1 MPYSIK
7 EGPCQT
13 AEGIGG
19 QYAVIKDDD
28 GMQMGCHQTR
38 EAAVDQIAALEASE
52 ELKVLPESYRPSMDD
67 AVNCGTCKHY
77 AHSYCHLWQDNVMN
91 DYVCDAYAAGEDH
104 DHEDESG
111 ITIEIE
117 VKQKEVAPQDVRA
130 AYRRGLEL
138 YEEGFGG
145 EGLEPS
151 TIRVARA
158 ISRGEAIGE
167 EQIRKGYRFWAR
179 NERFLDFDAE
189 SPAGVAALLWGGRPG
204 MQWFRRLYAELE
216 DQESKQ
222 LTEAVRQG
230 LQNKVDEHNEE
241 HPDNRVTLAMLT
253 EVFDRGVGAYNT
265 NPSSVRPNVSSPEQ
279 WAYAR
284 VNSFLFAMINR
295 RFRSGAH
302 DTDLFPEDHPLSTKK
317 SMNIEDLLVTFGDDL
332 EIKRLE
338 DGGLE
343 VKGWAVRFT
352 GPDDTDLEGDYFT
365 SDTDFGPSKEVGL
378 YYQHGMDKELG
389 RKRIGTAEL
398 EKKDAGLWMQAQMKL
413 REDYEK
419 AIEEM
424 VRRKKMGISSGAA
437 GHLVERVKTDG
448 GNFIA
453 QWPIGEVSLTPT
465 PAEPRNVV
473 SLKSLLNGAT
483 GDDPQAVE
491 QTADIGEPEEVSTPQ
506 PTEPQDTEVKME
518 NTEQKAEIVAPTLDQ
533 IASLMDDKFKA
544 FQTSTTAGK
553 TTNVEFATSVNSKT
567 KRGDDEMKALAYFI
581 RTGDAGAMKA
591 SNDTDMNVGTA
602 GDGGNAVPT
611 GHFQNIIARRDES
624 MLARQL
630 GVTLIPGKG
639 TTVNV
644 PLDGE
649 DDGEFVVKGEG
660 TAFDRDAPNIGQAA
674 MTLAKYTKKIELSV
688 ELLEDEDSR
697 LLDFLA
703 NFVGRGMAKTHNDLL
718 ITEALANGTKTDD
731 FAQTAIAAGDLEQM
745 VFDDDLS
752 AYLDDS
758 GSVGWIMK
766 PSTYASVISIAS
778 SNTRFYHANVT
789 DTASPRPTLLGY
801 PVFFSNK
808 ISAIGSG
815 NKSVIFGNMSQMGY
829 REAPG
834 LTFLRDPYSKAGNGQ
849 VVLHYYFR
857 TVYKV
862 LQAEAVG
869 YGQHATA

>member
-13 AEGIGG
+13 ADGIGG

-67 AVNCGTCKHY
+67 AVNCGSCKHY

-91 DYVCDAYAAGEDH
+91 DYVCDAYAAGEDN
-104 DHEDESG
+104 DDEDESG

-216 DQESKQ
+216 D
-222 LTEAVRQG
+222 
-230 LQNKVDEHNEE
+230 
-241 HPDNRVTLAMLT
+241 
-253 EVFDRGVGAYNT
+253 
-265 NPSSVRPNVSSPEQ
+265 
-279 WAYAR
+279 
-284 VNSFLFAMINR
+284 
-295 RFRSGAH
+295 
-302 DTDLFPEDHPLSTKK
+302 DTKT
-317 SMNIEDLLVTFGDDL
+317 MNIDDLLVTFGDDL

-352 GPDDTDLEGDYFT
+352 GPDETDLEGDYFT
-365 SDTDFGPSKEVGL
+365 GDTDFGAIKEVGL
-378 YYQHGMDKELG
+378 YYHHGMDKELG

-419 AIEEM
+419 AIEDM
-424 VRRKKMGISSGAA
+424 IRRKKMGISSGAA

-448 GNFIA
+448 GNLIKQWVIA
-453 QWPIGEVSLTPT
+453 EVSLTPT

-506 PTEPQDTEVKME
+506 TTEPQDTEVKME

-567 KRGDDEMKALAYFI
+567 KRGDDEVKALAYFI

-644 PLDGE
+644 PVDGE

-731 FAQTAIAAGDLEQM
+731 FSQTAIAAGDLEQM

-778 SNTRFYHANVT
+778 SNTRFYHANVG
-789 DTASPRPTLLGY
+789 DTASPRPTVLGY

-815 NKSVIFGNMSQMGY
+815 NKSVIFGNMSQIGY

>member
-1 MPYSIK
+1 V
-7 EGPCQT
+7 
-13 AEGIGG
+13 GG
-19 QYAVIKDDD
+19 QFAVIKDDD
-28 GMQMGCHQTR
+28 GQQMGCHQTR
-38 EAAVDQIAALEASE
+38 EAALDQIAALEASE
-52 ELKVLPESYRPSMDD
+52 DLKVLPDNYRE
-67 AVNCGTCKHY
+67 AEEEGINCGTCAHY
-77 AHSYCHLWQDNVMN
+77 AHGYCHLWQDQVMESF
-91 DYVCDAYAAGEDH
+91 VCNAYKAHEGDQEEE
-104 DHEDESG
+104 EDESEV
-111 ITIEIE
+111 TIEIE
-117 VKQKEVAPQDVRA
+117 FKQKEVAPQDVRA

-158 ISRGEAIGE
+158 IARGEAIGE

-179 NERFLDFDAE
+179 NERFLEFDDE

-204 MQWFRRLYAELE
+204 MEWFRRLYSEIE
-216 DQESKQ
+216 
-222 LTEAVRQG
+222 
-230 LQNKVDEHNEE
+230 NEE
-241 HPDNRVTLAMLT
+241 KA
-253 EVFDRGVGAYNT
+253 
-265 NPSSVRPNVSSPEQ
+265 
-279 WAYAR
+279 
-284 VNSFLFAMINR
+284 INM
-295 RFRSGAH
+295 
-302 DTDLFPEDHPLSTKK
+302 D
-317 SMNIEDLLVTFGDDL
+317 DLLITFGDELEVKRLDGGGL
-332 EIKRLE
+332 EIK
-338 DGGLE
+338 GY
-343 VKGWAVRFT
+343 AVRFT
-352 GPDDTDLEGDYFT
+352 GPGDTDLEGDYFT
-365 SDTDFGPSKEVGL
+365 GETDFGSVKEVGL
-378 YYQHGMDKELG
+378 YYQHGLDKELG
-389 RKRIGTAEL
+389 RKRIGSAKL
-398 EKKDAGLWMQAQMKL
+398 DRKDAGLWMEAQMKL

-437 GHLVERVKTDG
+437 GHLVERVKTEG
-448 GNFIA
+448 GNFIS

-473 SLKSLLNGAT
+473 SLKSLLIGAT
-483 GDDPQAVE
+483 SDIPETTQAVVE
-491 QTADIGEPEEVSTPQ
+491 VEEPLEVKSQ

-518 NTEQKAEIVAPTLDQ
+518 NENKAEIVAPTLDQ
-533 IASLMDDKFKA
+533 IATLMDDKLKA
-544 FQTSTTAGK
+544 FTSTNTAGK
-553 TTNVEFATSVNSKT
+553 TTNVEFATSINNKT
-567 KRGDDEMKALAYFI
+567 KRGDDEVKALAYFI
-581 RTGDAGAMKA
+581 RTGDAGAIKA
-591 SNDTDMNVGTA
+591 SNDSDMNVGTP

-649 DDGEFVVKGEG
+649 ADGEFVSTGEG

-674 MTLAKYTKKIELSV
+674 MTLEKYSKKIELSV

-697 LLDFLA
+697 LLDFLS

-731 FAQTAIAAGDLEQM
+731 FSQTAIAAGDLEQM
-745 VFDDDLS
+745 TFDDDLA
-752 AYLDDS
+752 AYLDDA
-758 GSVGWIMK
+758 GSVGWVMK

-801 PVFFSNK
+801 PVYFSNK

-815 NKSVIFGNMSQMGY
+815 NKSVIFGNYSQMGY

-862 LQAEAVG
+862 LQAEAIG

>member
-13 AEGIGG
+13 ADGIGG

-28 GMQMGCHQTR
+28 GAQMGCHQTR

-91 DYVCDAYAAGEDH
+91 DYVCDAYAAGEAD
-104 DHEDESG
+104 DDEEESG

-216 DQESKQ
+216 D
-222 LTEAVRQG
+222 
-230 LQNKVDEHNEE
+230 
-241 HPDNRVTLAMLT
+241 
-253 EVFDRGVGAYNT
+253 
-265 NPSSVRPNVSSPEQ
+265 
-279 WAYAR
+279 
-284 VNSFLFAMINR
+284 
-295 RFRSGAH
+295 
-302 DTDLFPEDHPLSTKK
+302 DTKT
-317 SMNIEDLLVTFGDDL
+317 MNIDDLLVTFGDDL

-352 GPDDTDLEGDYFT
+352 GPNDTDLEGDYFT
-365 SDTDFGPSKEVGL
+365 GDTDFGAVKEVGL

-437 GHLVERVKTDG
+437 GHLVERVKTNG

-567 KRGDDEMKALAYFI
+567 KRGDDEIKALAYFI
-581 RTGDAGAMKA
+581 RTGDKGAMKA
-591 SNDTDMNVGTA
+591 SNDTDMNVGDA
-602 GDGGNAVPT
+602 ADGGNSVPT

-649 DDGEFVVKGEG
+649 ADGEFVVKGEG

-674 MTLAKYTKKIELSV
+674 MTLGKYTKKIELSV

-731 FAQTAIAAGDLEQM
+731 FSQTAIAAGDLEQM

-778 SNTRFYHANVT
+778 SNTRFYHANVG
-789 DTASPRPTLLGY
+789 DTASPRPTVLGY

-815 NKSVIFGNMSQMGY
+815 NKSVIFGNMSQIGY

-869 YGQHATA
+869 YGQHATS

>member
-1 MPYSIK
+1 V
-7 EGPCQT
+7 
-13 AEGIGG
+13 GG
-19 QYAVIKDDD
+19 QFAVIKDDD
-28 GMQMGCHQTR
+28 GQQMGCHQTR
-38 EAAVDQIAALEASE
+38 EAALDQIAALEASE
-52 ELKVLPESYRPSMDD
+52 DLKVLPDNYREADEEGI
-67 AVNCGTCKHY
+67 NCGTCAHY
-77 AHSYCHLWQDNVMN
+77 AHGYCHLWQDQVMESF
-91 DYVCDAYAAGEDH
+91 VCNAYKAHEGDQEEE
-104 DHEDESG
+104 EDESEV
-111 ITIEIE
+111 TIEIE
-117 VKQKEVAPQDVRA
+117 FKQKEVAPQDVRA

-158 ISRGEAIGE
+158 IARGEAIGE

-179 NERFLDFDAE
+179 NERFLEFDDE

-204 MQWFRRLYAELE
+204 MEWFRRLYSEIE
-216 DQESKQ
+216 
-222 LTEAVRQG
+222 
-230 LQNKVDEHNEE
+230 NEE
-241 HPDNRVTLAMLT
+241 KA
-253 EVFDRGVGAYNT
+253 
-265 NPSSVRPNVSSPEQ
+265 
-279 WAYAR
+279 
-284 VNSFLFAMINR
+284 INM
-295 RFRSGAH
+295 
-302 DTDLFPEDHPLSTKK
+302 D
-317 SMNIEDLLVTFGDDL
+317 DLLITFGDELEVKRLDGGGL
-332 EIKRLE
+332 EIK
-338 DGGLE
+338 GY
-343 VKGWAVRFT
+343 AVRFT
-352 GPDDTDLEGDYFT
+352 GPGDTDLEGDYFT
-365 SDTDFGPSKEVGL
+365 GETDFGSVKEVGL
-378 YYQHGMDKELG
+378 YYQHGLDKELG
-389 RKRIGTAEL
+389 RKRIGSAKL
-398 EKKDAGLWMQAQMKL
+398 DRKDAGLWMEAQMKL

-437 GHLVERVKTDG
+437 GHLVERVKTEG
-448 GNFIA
+448 GNFIS

-473 SLKSLLNGAT
+473 SLKSLLIGAT
-483 GDDPQAVE
+483 SDIPETTQAVVE
-491 QTADIGEPEEVSTPQ
+491 VEEPLEVKSQ

-518 NTEQKAEIVAPTLDQ
+518 NENKAEIVAPTLDQ
-533 IASLMDDKFKA
+533 IATLMDDKLKA
-544 FQTSTTAGK
+544 FTSTNTAGK
-553 TTNVEFATSVNSKT
+553 TTNVEFATSINNKT
-567 KRGDDEMKALAYFI
+567 KRGDDEVKALAYFI
-581 RTGDAGAMKA
+581 RTGDAGAIKA
-591 SNDTDMNVGTA
+591 SNDSDMNVGTP

-649 DDGEFVVKGEG
+649 ADGEFVSTGEG

-674 MTLAKYTKKIELSV
+674 MTLEKYSKKIELSV

-697 LLDFLA
+697 LLDFLS

-731 FAQTAIAAGDLEQM
+731 FSQTAIAAGDLEQM
-745 VFDDDLS
+745 TFDDDLA
-752 AYLDDS
+752 AYLDDA
-758 GSVGWIMK
+758 GSVGWVMK

-801 PVFFSNK
+801 PVYFSNK

-815 NKSVIFGNMSQMGY
+815 NKSVIFGNYSQMGY

-862 LQAEAVG
+862 LQAEAIG

>member
-1 MPYSIK
+1 V
-7 EGPCQT
+7 
-13 AEGIGG
+13 GG
-19 QYAVIKDDD
+19 QFAVIKDDD
-28 GMQMGCHQTR
+28 GQQMGCHQTR
-38 EAAVDQIAALEASE
+38 EAALDQIAALEASE
-52 ELKVLPESYRPSMDD
+52 DLKVLPDNYRE
-67 AVNCGTCKHY
+67 AEEEGINCGTCAHY
-77 AHSYCHLWQDNVMN
+77 AHGYCHLWQDQVMESF
-91 DYVCDAYAAGEDH
+91 VCNAYKAHEGDQEEE
-104 DHEDESG
+104 EDESEV
-111 ITIEIE
+111 TIEIE
-117 VKQKEVAPQDVRA
+117 FKQKEVAPQDVRA

-158 ISRGEAIGE
+158 IARGEAIGE

-179 NERFLDFDAE
+179 NERFLEFDDE

-204 MQWFRRLYAELE
+204 MEWFRRLYSEIE
-216 DQESKQ
+216 
-222 LTEAVRQG
+222 
-230 LQNKVDEHNEE
+230 NEE
-241 HPDNRVTLAMLT
+241 KA
-253 EVFDRGVGAYNT
+253 
-265 NPSSVRPNVSSPEQ
+265 
-279 WAYAR
+279 
-284 VNSFLFAMINR
+284 INM
-295 RFRSGAH
+295 
-302 DTDLFPEDHPLSTKK
+302 D
-317 SMNIEDLLVTFGDDL
+317 DLLITFGDELEVKRLEGGGL
-332 EIKRLE
+332 EIK
-338 DGGLE
+338 GY
-343 VKGWAVRFT
+343 AVRFT
-352 GPDDTDLEGDYFT
+352 GPGDTDLEGDYFT
-365 SDTDFGPSKEVGL
+365 GETDFGSVKEVGL
-378 YYQHGMDKELG
+378 YYQHGLDKELG
-389 RKRIGTAEL
+389 RKRIGSAKL
-398 EKKDAGLWMQAQMKL
+398 DRKDAGLWMEAQMKL

-437 GHLVERVKTDG
+437 GHLVERVKTEG
-448 GNFIA
+448 GNFIS

-473 SLKSLLNGAT
+473 SLKSLLIGAT
-483 GDDPQAVE
+483 SDIPETTQAVVE
-491 QTADIGEPEEVSTPQ
+491 VEEPLEVKSQ

-518 NTEQKAEIVAPTLDQ
+518 NENKAEIVAPTLDQ
-533 IASLMDDKFKA
+533 IATLMDDKLKA
-544 FQTSTTAGK
+544 FTSTNTAGK
-553 TTNVEFATSVNSKT
+553 TTNVEFATSINNKT
-567 KRGDDEMKALAYFI
+567 KRGDDEVKALAYFI
-581 RTGDAGAMKA
+581 RTGDAGAIKA
-591 SNDTDMNVGTA
+591 SNDSDMNVGTP

-649 DDGEFVVKGEG
+649 ADGEFVSTGEG

-674 MTLAKYTKKIELSV
+674 MTLEKYSKKIELSV

-697 LLDFLA
+697 LLDFLS

-731 FAQTAIAAGDLEQM
+731 FSQTAIAAGDLEQM
-745 VFDDDLS
+745 TFDDDLA
-752 AYLDDS
+752 AYLDDA
-758 GSVGWIMK
+758 GSVGWVMK

-801 PVFFSNK
+801 PVYFSNK

-815 NKSVIFGNMSQMGY
+815 NKSVIFGNYSQMGY

-862 LQAEAVG
+862 LQAEAIG

>member
-13 AEGIGG
+13 ADGIGG

-91 DYVCDAYAAGEDH
+91 DYVCDSYAAGEDH
-104 DHEDESG
+104 DHEGESG

-216 DQESKQ
+216 D
-222 LTEAVRQG
+222 
-230 LQNKVDEHNEE
+230 
-241 HPDNRVTLAMLT
+241 
-253 EVFDRGVGAYNT
+253 
-265 NPSSVRPNVSSPEQ
+265 
-279 WAYAR
+279 
-284 VNSFLFAMINR
+284 
-295 RFRSGAH
+295 
-302 DTDLFPEDHPLSTKK
+302 DTKT
-317 SMNIEDLLVTFGDDL
+317 MNIDDLLVTFGDDL

-352 GPDDTDLEGDYFT
+352 GPNDTDLEGDYFT
-365 SDTDFGPSKEVGL
+365 GDTDFGAVKEVGL

-437 GHLVERVKTDG
+437 GHLVERVKTNG

-506 PTEPQDTEVKME
+506 TTEPQDTEVKME

-567 KRGDDEMKALAYFI
+567 KRGDDEVKALAYFI

-644 PLDGE
+644 PVDGE

-674 MTLAKYTKKIELSV
+674 MTLGKYTKKIELSV

-731 FAQTAIAAGDLEQM
+731 FSQTAIAAGDLEQM

-778 SNTRFYHANVT
+778 SNTRFYHANVG
-789 DTASPRPTLLGY
+789 DTASPRPTVLGY

-815 NKSVIFGNMSQMGY
+815 NKSVIFGNMSQIGY

>member
-1 MPYSIK
+1 MPYSIS
-7 EGPCQT
+7 EGACTT
-13 AEGIGG
+13 AEGVGG
-19 QYAVIKDDD
+19 QFAVIKDDD
-28 GMQMGCHQTR
+28 GQQMGCHQTR
-38 EAAVDQIAALEASE
+38 EAALDQIAALEASE
-52 ELKVLPESYRPSMDD
+52 DMKVLPDNYRE
-67 AVNCGTCKHY
+67 AEEEGVNCGTCAHY
-77 AHSYCHLWQDNVMN
+77 AHGYCHLWQDQVMESF
-91 DYVCDAYAAGEDH
+91 VCNAYKAHEGDH
-104 DHEDESG
+104 EEEEDESEV
-111 ITIEIE
+111 TIEIE
-117 VKQKEVAPQDVRA
+117 FKQKEVAPQDVRA

-158 ISRGEAIGE
+158 IARGEAIGE

-179 NERFLDFDAE
+179 NERFLEFDDE

-204 MQWFRRLYAELE
+204 MEWFRRLYAEIE
-216 DQESKQ
+216 
-222 LTEAVRQG
+222 
-230 LQNKVDEHNEE
+230 NEE
-241 HPDNRVTLAMLT
+241 KA
-253 EVFDRGVGAYNT
+253 
-265 NPSSVRPNVSSPEQ
+265 
-279 WAYAR
+279 
-284 VNSFLFAMINR
+284 INM
-295 RFRSGAH
+295 
-302 DTDLFPEDHPLSTKK
+302 D
-317 SMNIEDLLVTFGDDL
+317 DLLITFGDELEVKRLEGGGL
-332 EIKRLE
+332 EIK
-338 DGGLE
+338 GY
-343 VKGWAVRFT
+343 AVRFT
-352 GPDDTDLEGDYFT
+352 GPGDTDLEGDYFT
-365 SDTDFGPSKEVGL
+365 GETDFGSVKEVGL
-378 YYQHGMDKELG
+378 YYQHGLDKEMG
-389 RKRIGTAEL
+389 RKRIGSAKL
-398 EKKDAGLWMQAQMKL
+398 DRKDAGLWMEAQMKL

-437 GHLVERVKTDG
+437 GHLVERVKTEG
-448 GNFIA
+448 GNFIS

-473 SLKSLLNGAT
+473 SLKSLLIGAT
-483 GDDPQAVE
+483 SDIPETTQAVVE
-491 QTADIGEPEEVSTPQ
+491 VEEPLEVKSQ
-506 PTEPQDTEVKME
+506 PTEPQTEQVTME
-518 NTEQKAEIVAPTLDQ
+518 NENKAEIVAPTLDQ
-533 IASLMDDKFKA
+533 IATLMDDKLKA
-544 FQTSTTAGK
+544 FTSTNTAGK
-553 TTNVEFATSVNSKT
+553 TTNVEFATSINNKT
-567 KRGDDEMKALAYFI
+567 KRGDDEVKALAYFI
-581 RTGDAGAMKA
+581 RTGDAGAIKA
-591 SNDTDMNVGTA
+591 SNDTDMNVTTA

-649 DDGEFVVKGEG
+649 ADGEFVSTGEG
-660 TAFDRDAPNIGQAA
+660 TAFDRDAPNLGQAA
-674 MTLAKYTKKIELSV
+674 MTLQKYSKKIELSV

-697 LLDFLA
+697 LLDFLS

-731 FAQTAIAAGDLEQM
+731 FSQTAIAAGDLEQM
-745 VFDDDLS
+745 TFDDDLA
-752 AYLDDS
+752 AYLDDA
-758 GSVGWIMK
+758 GSVGWVMK

-801 PVFFSNK
+801 PVYFSNK

-815 NKSVIFGNMSQMGY
+815 NKSVIFGNYSQMGY

-862 LQAEAVG
+862 LQAEAIG

>member
-1 MPYSIK
+1 
-7 EGPCQT
+7 
-13 AEGIGG
+13 
-19 QYAVIKDDD
+19 
-28 GMQMGCHQTR
+28 
-38 EAAVDQIAALEASE
+38 
-52 ELKVLPESYRPSMDD
+52 
-67 AVNCGTCKHY
+67 
-77 AHSYCHLWQDNVMN
+77 
-91 DYVCDAYAAGEDH
+91 
-104 DHEDESG
+104 
-111 ITIEIE
+111 
-117 VKQKEVAPQDVRA
+117 
-130 AYRRGLEL
+130 
-138 YEEGFGG
+138 
-145 EGLEPS
+145 
-151 TIRVARA
+151 
-158 ISRGEAIGE
+158 
-167 EQIRKGYRFWAR
+167 
-179 NERFLDFDAE
+179 
-189 SPAGVAALLWGGRPG
+189 LWGGRPG

-216 DQESKQ
+216 D
-222 LTEAVRQG
+222 
-230 LQNKVDEHNEE
+230 
-241 HPDNRVTLAMLT
+241 
-253 EVFDRGVGAYNT
+253 
-265 NPSSVRPNVSSPEQ
+265 
-279 WAYAR
+279 
-284 VNSFLFAMINR
+284 
-295 RFRSGAH
+295 
-302 DTDLFPEDHPLSTKK
+302 DTKT
-317 SMNIEDLLVTFGDDL
+317 MNIDDLLVTFGDDL

-352 GPDDTDLEGDYFT
+352 GPNDTDLEGDYFT
-365 SDTDFGPSKEVGL
+365 GDTDFGAVKEVGL

-437 GHLVERVKTDG
+437 GHLVERVKTNG

-506 PTEPQDTEVKME
+506 TTEPQDTEVKME

-567 KRGDDEMKALAYFI
+567 KRGDDEVKALAYFI
-581 RTGDAGAMKA
+581 RTGDKGAMKA
-591 SNDTDMNVGTA
+591 SNDTDMNVGDA
-602 GDGGNAVPT
+602 ADGGNSVPT

-649 DDGEFVVKGEG
+649 ADGEFVVKGEG
-660 TAFDRDAPNIGQAA
+660 TAFDRDAPAIGQAA
-674 MTLAKYTKKIELSV
+674 MTLGKYTKKIELSV

-778 SNTRFYHANVT
+778 SNTRFYHANVG
-789 DTASPRPTLLGY
+789 DTASPRPTVLGY

-815 NKSVIFGNMSQMGY
+815 NKSVIFGNMSQIGY

>member
-13 AEGIGG
+13 ADGIGG

-91 DYVCDAYAAGEDH
+91 DYVCDAYAAGEAD
-104 DHEDESG
+104 DDEDESG

-216 DQESKQ
+216 D
-222 LTEAVRQG
+222 
-230 LQNKVDEHNEE
+230 
-241 HPDNRVTLAMLT
+241 
-253 EVFDRGVGAYNT
+253 
-265 NPSSVRPNVSSPEQ
+265 
-279 WAYAR
+279 
-284 VNSFLFAMINR
+284 
-295 RFRSGAH
+295 
-302 DTDLFPEDHPLSTKK
+302 DTKT
-317 SMNIEDLLVTFGDDL
+317 MNIDDLLVTFGDDL

-352 GPDDTDLEGDYFT
+352 GPNDTDLEGDYFT
-365 SDTDFGPSKEVGL
+365 GDTDFGAVKEVGL

-437 GHLVERVKTDG
+437 GHLVERVKTNG

-491 QTADIGEPEEVSTPQ
+491 QTADIGEPEEVATPQ

-581 RTGDAGAMKA
+581 RTGDAGAMKT

-644 PLDGE
+644 PVDGE
-649 DDGEFVVKGEG
+649 DDGEFIVKGEG

-731 FAQTAIAAGDLEQM
+731 FSQTAIAAGDLEQM

-778 SNTRFYHANVT
+778 SNTRFYHANVG
-789 DTASPRPTLLGY
+789 DTASPRPTVLGY

-815 NKSVIFGNMSQMGY
+815 NKSVIFGNMSQIGY

>member
-13 AEGIGG
+13 ADGIGG

-91 DYVCDAYAAGEDH
+91 DYVCDAYAAGEAD
-104 DHEDESG
+104 DDEEESG

-216 DQESKQ
+216 DE
-222 LTEAVRQG
+222 
-230 LQNKVDEHNEE
+230 
-241 HPDNRVTLAMLT
+241 
-253 EVFDRGVGAYNT
+253 
-265 NPSSVRPNVSSPEQ
+265 
-279 WAYAR
+279 
-284 VNSFLFAMINR
+284 
-295 RFRSGAH
+295 
-302 DTDLFPEDHPLSTKK
+302 TKT
-317 SMNIEDLLVTFGDDL
+317 MNIDDLLVTFCDDL

-365 SDTDFGPSKEVGL
+365 GDTDFGAVKEVGL

-424 VRRKKMGISSGAA
+424 VRRKKMGISSGAV
-437 GHLVERVKTDG
+437 GHLVERTPMGKANRIDTW
-448 GNFIA
+448 I
-453 QWPIGEVSLTPT
+453 IGEVSMTPT

-581 RTGDAGAMKA
+581 RTGDKGAMKA
-591 SNDTDMNVGTA
+591 SNDTDMNVGDA
-602 GDGGNAVPT
+602 ADGGNSVPT

-649 DDGEFVVKGEG
+649 ADGEFVVKGEG

-674 MTLAKYTKKIELSV
+674 MTLNKYTKKIELSV

-731 FAQTAIAAGDLEQM
+731 FSQTAIAAGDLEQM

-778 SNTRFYHANVT
+778 SNTRFYHANVG
-789 DTASPRPTLLGY
+789 DTASPRPTVLGY

-815 NKSVIFGNMSQMGY
+815 NKSVIFGNMSQIGY

>member
-1 MPYSIK
+1 MPYSIS
-7 EGPCQT
+7 EGACTT
-13 AEGIGG
+13 AEGVGG
-19 QYAVIKDDD
+19 QFAVIKDDD
-28 GMQMGCHQTR
+28 GQQMGCHQTR
-38 EAAVDQIAALEASE
+38 EAALDQIAALEASE
-52 ELKVLPESYRPSMDD
+52 DLKVLPDNYRE
-67 AVNCGTCKHY
+67 AEEEGINCGTCAHY
-77 AHSYCHLWQDNVMN
+77 AHGYCHLWQDQVMESF
-91 DYVCDAYAAGEDH
+91 VCNAYKAHEGDQDEAYEEE
-104 DHEDESG
+104 EDESEV
-111 ITIEIE
+111 TIEIE
-117 VKQKEVAPQDVRA
+117 FKQKEVAPQDVRA

-158 ISRGEAIGE
+158 IARGEAIGE

-179 NERFLDFDAE
+179 NERFLEFDDE

-204 MQWFRRLYAELE
+204 MEWFRRLYSEIE
-216 DQESKQ
+216 
-222 LTEAVRQG
+222 
-230 LQNKVDEHNEE
+230 NEE
-241 HPDNRVTLAMLT
+241 KA
-253 EVFDRGVGAYNT
+253 
-265 NPSSVRPNVSSPEQ
+265 
-279 WAYAR
+279 
-284 VNSFLFAMINR
+284 INM
-295 RFRSGAH
+295 
-302 DTDLFPEDHPLSTKK
+302 D
-317 SMNIEDLLVTFGDDL
+317 DLLITFGDELEVKRLEGGGL
-332 EIKRLE
+332 EIK
-338 DGGLE
+338 GY
-343 VKGWAVRFT
+343 AVRFT
-352 GPDDTDLEGDYFT
+352 GPGDTDLEGDYFT
-365 SDTDFGPSKEVGL
+365 GETDFGSVKEVGL
-378 YYQHGMDKELG
+378 YYQHGLDKEMG
-389 RKRIGTAEL
+389 RKRIGSAKL
-398 EKKDAGLWMQAQMKL
+398 DRKDAGLWMEAQMKL

-437 GHLVERVKTDG
+437 GHLVERVKTEG
-448 GNFIA
+448 GNFIS

-473 SLKSLLNGAT
+473 SLKSLLIGAT
-483 GDDPQAVE
+483 SDIPETTQAVVE
-491 QTADIGEPEEVSTPQ
+491 VEEPLEVKSQ

-518 NTEQKAEIVAPTLDQ
+518 NENKAEIVAPTLDQ
-533 IASLMDDKFKA
+533 IATLMDDKLKA
-544 FQTSTTAGK
+544 FTSTNTAGK
-553 TTNVEFATSVNSKT
+553 TTNVEFATSINNKT
-567 KRGDDEMKALAYFI
+567 KRGDDEVKALAYFI
-581 RTGDAGAMKA
+581 RTGDAGAIKA
-591 SNDTDMNVGTA
+591 SNDSDMNVGTP

-649 DDGEFVVKGEG
+649 ADGEFVSTGEG

-674 MTLAKYTKKIELSV
+674 MTLEKYSKKIELSV

-697 LLDFLA
+697 LLDFLS

-731 FAQTAIAAGDLEQM
+731 FSQTAIAAGDLEQM
-745 VFDDDLS
+745 TFDDDLA
-752 AYLDDS
+752 AYLDDA
-758 GSVGWIMK
+758 GSVGWVMK

-801 PVFFSNK
+801 PVYFSNK

-815 NKSVIFGNMSQMGY
+815 NKSVIFGNYSQMGY

-862 LQAEAVG
+862 LQAEAIG

>member
-13 AEGIGG
+13 ADGIGG

-67 AVNCGTCKHY
+67 DVNCGTCKHY

-104 DHEDESG
+104 DDEDESG

-117 VKQKEVAPQDVRA
+117 VKQKEFAPQDVRA

-216 DQESKQ
+216 D
-222 LTEAVRQG
+222 
-230 LQNKVDEHNEE
+230 
-241 HPDNRVTLAMLT
+241 
-253 EVFDRGVGAYNT
+253 
-265 NPSSVRPNVSSPEQ
+265 
-279 WAYAR
+279 
-284 VNSFLFAMINR
+284 
-295 RFRSGAH
+295 
-302 DTDLFPEDHPLSTKK
+302 DTKT
-317 SMNIEDLLVTFGDDL
+317 MNIDDLLVTFGDDL

-338 DGGLE
+338 GGGLE

-352 GPDDTDLEGDYFT
+352 GPDETDLEGDYFT
-365 SDTDFGPSKEVGL
+365 GDTDFGAIKEIGL
-378 YYQHGMDKELG
+378 YYHHGMDKELG

-424 VRRKKMGISSGAA
+424 VRRKKMGISSGAV
-437 GHLVERVKTDG
+437 GHLVERTPMGKANRIDTW
-448 GNFIA
+448 I
-453 QWPIGEVSLTPT
+453 IGEVSLTPT

-567 KRGDDEMKALAYFI
+567 KRGDDEVKALAYFI

-649 DDGEFVVKGEG
+649 ADGEFVVKGEG

-731 FAQTAIAAGDLEQM
+731 FSQTAIAAGDLEQM

-778 SNTRFYHANVT
+778 SNTRFYHANVG
-789 DTASPRPTLLGY
+789 DTASPRPTVLGY

-815 NKSVIFGNMSQMGY
+815 NKSVIFGNMSQIGY

>member
-13 AEGIGG
+13 ADGIGG

-91 DYVCDAYAAGEDH
+91 DYVCDAYAAGEVD

-111 ITIEIE
+111 VTIEIE

-216 DQESKQ
+216 D
-222 LTEAVRQG
+222 
-230 LQNKVDEHNEE
+230 
-241 HPDNRVTLAMLT
+241 
-253 EVFDRGVGAYNT
+253 
-265 NPSSVRPNVSSPEQ
+265 
-279 WAYAR
+279 
-284 VNSFLFAMINR
+284 
-295 RFRSGAH
+295 
-302 DTDLFPEDHPLSTKK
+302 DTKT
-317 SMNIEDLLVTFGDDL
+317 MNIDDLLVTFGDDL

-352 GPDDTDLEGDYFT
+352 GPNDTDLEGDYFT
-365 SDTDFGPSKEVGL
+365 GDTDFGAVKEVGL

-437 GHLVERVKTDG
+437 GHLVERVKTNG

-491 QTADIGEPEEVSTPQ
+491 QTADIGEPEEVATPQ

-581 RTGDAGAMKA
+581 RTGDKGAMKA
-591 SNDTDMNVGTA
+591 SNDTDMNVGDA
-602 GDGGNAVPT
+602 ADGGNSVPT

-649 DDGEFVVKGEG
+649 ADGEFVVKGEG
-660 TAFDRDAPNIGQAA
+660 TAFDRDAPAIGQAA
-674 MTLAKYTKKIELSV
+674 MTLGKYTKKIELSV

-731 FAQTAIAAGDLEQM
+731 FSQTAIAAGDLEQM

-778 SNTRFYHANVT
+778 SNTRFYHANVG
-789 DTASPRPTLLGY
+789 DTASPRPTVLGY

-815 NKSVIFGNMSQMGY
+815 NKSVIFGNMSQIGY

-869 YGQHATA
+869 YGQHATS

>member
-1 MPYSIK
+1 MPYSIS
-7 EGPCQT
+7 EGACTT
-13 AEGIGG
+13 AEGVGG
-19 QYAVIKDDD
+19 QFAVIKDDD
-28 GMQMGCHQTR
+28 GQQMGCHQTR
-38 EAAVDQIAALEASE
+38 EAALDQIAALEASE
-52 ELKVLPESYRPSMDD
+52 DLKVLPDNYRE
-67 AVNCGTCKHY
+67 AEEEGINCGTCAHY
-77 AHSYCHLWQDNVMN
+77 AHGYCHLWQDQVMESF
-91 DYVCDAYAAGEDH
+91 VCNAYKA
-104 DHEDESG
+104 HEEADEEEEESEV
-111 ITIEIE
+111 TIEIE
-117 VKQKEVAPQDVRA
+117 FKQKEVAPQDVRA

-151 TIRVARA
+151 TIRAARA
-158 ISRGEAIGE
+158 IARGEAIGE

-179 NERFLDFDAE
+179 NERFLEFDDE

-204 MQWFRRLYAELE
+204 MEWFRRLYSEIE
-216 DQESKQ
+216 
-222 LTEAVRQG
+222 
-230 LQNKVDEHNEE
+230 NEE
-241 HPDNRVTLAMLT
+241 KA
-253 EVFDRGVGAYNT
+253 
-265 NPSSVRPNVSSPEQ
+265 
-279 WAYAR
+279 
-284 VNSFLFAMINR
+284 INM
-295 RFRSGAH
+295 
-302 DTDLFPEDHPLSTKK
+302 D
-317 SMNIEDLLVTFGDDL
+317 DLLITFGDELEVKRLEGGGL
-332 EIKRLE
+332 EIK
-338 DGGLE
+338 GY
-343 VKGWAVRFT
+343 AVRFT
-352 GPDDTDLEGDYFT
+352 GPGDTDLEGDYFT
-365 SDTDFGPSKEVGL
+365 GETDFGSVKEVGL
-378 YYQHGMDKELG
+378 YYQHGLDKELG
-389 RKRIGTAEL
+389 RKRIGSAKL
-398 EKKDAGLWMQAQMKL
+398 DRKDAGLWMEAQMKL

-448 GNFIA
+448 GNFIS

-473 SLKSLLNGAT
+473 SLKSLLIGAT
-483 GDDPQAVE
+483 SDIPETTQAVVE
-491 QTADIGEPEEVSTPQ
+491 VEEPLEVKSQ
-506 PTEPQDTEVKME
+506 PTEPQTEQVTME
-518 NTEQKAEIVAPTLDQ
+518 NENKAEIVAPTLDQ
-533 IASLMDDKFKA
+533 IATLMDDKLKA
-544 FQTSTTAGK
+544 FTSTNTAGK
-553 TTNVEFATSVNSKT
+553 TTNVEFATSINNKT
-567 KRGDDEMKALAYFI
+567 KRGDDEVKALAYFI
-581 RTGDAGAMKA
+581 RTGDKGAIKA
-591 SNDTDMNVGTA
+591 SNDTDMNVGDA
-602 GDGGNAVPT
+602 ADGGNSVPT

-649 DDGEFVVKGEG
+649 ADGEFASTGEG
-660 TAFDRDAPNIGQAA
+660 TAFDRDAPVLGQAA
-674 MTLAKYTKKIELSV
+674 MTLVKYSKKIELSV

-697 LLDFLA
+697 LLDFLS

-731 FAQTAIAAGDLEQM
+731 FSQTAIAAGDLEQM
-745 VFDDDLS
+745 TFDDDLA
-752 AYLDDS
+752 AYLDDA
-758 GSVGWIMK
+758 GSVGWVMK

-801 PVFFSNK
+801 PVYFSNK

-815 NKSVIFGNMSQMGY
+815 NKSVIFGNYSQMGY

-862 LQAEAVG
+862 LQAEAIG

>member
-13 AEGIGG
+13 ADGIGG

-91 DYVCDAYAAGEDH
+91 DYVCDAYAAGEAD
-104 DHEDESG
+104 DDEDESG

-216 DQESKQ
+216 D
-222 LTEAVRQG
+222 
-230 LQNKVDEHNEE
+230 
-241 HPDNRVTLAMLT
+241 
-253 EVFDRGVGAYNT
+253 
-265 NPSSVRPNVSSPEQ
+265 
-279 WAYAR
+279 
-284 VNSFLFAMINR
+284 
-295 RFRSGAH
+295 
-302 DTDLFPEDHPLSTKK
+302 DTKT
-317 SMNIEDLLVTFGDDL
+317 MNIDDLLVTFGDDL

-378 YYQHGMDKELG
+378 YYHHGMDKQLG

-419 AIEEM
+419 AIEDM
-424 VRRKKMGISSGAA
+424 IRRKKMGISSGAA

-448 GNFIA
+448 GNLIKQWVIA
-453 QWPIGEVSLTPT
+453 EVSLTPT

-506 PTEPQDTEVKME
+506 PTEPQDIEVKME

-567 KRGDDEMKALAYFI
+567 KRGDDEVKALAYFI

-649 DDGEFVVKGEG
+649 ADGEFVLKGEG

-674 MTLAKYTKKIELSV
+674 MTLEKYTKKIELSV

-778 SNTRFYHANVT
+778 SNTRFYHANVG
-789 DTASPRPTLLGY
+789 DTASPRPTVLGY

-815 NKSVIFGNMSQMGY
+815 NKSVIFGNMSQIGY

>member
-13 AEGIGG
+13 ADGIGG

-91 DYVCDAYAAGEDH
+91 DYVCDAYAAGEAD
-104 DHEDESG
+104 DDEEESG

-216 DQESKQ
+216 D
-222 LTEAVRQG
+222 
-230 LQNKVDEHNEE
+230 
-241 HPDNRVTLAMLT
+241 
-253 EVFDRGVGAYNT
+253 
-265 NPSSVRPNVSSPEQ
+265 
-279 WAYAR
+279 
-284 VNSFLFAMINR
+284 
-295 RFRSGAH
+295 
-302 DTDLFPEDHPLSTKK
+302 DTKT
-317 SMNIEDLLVTFGDDL
+317 MNIDDLLVTFGDDL

-378 YYQHGMDKELG
+378 YYHHGMDKELG

-437 GHLVERVKTDG
+437 GHLVERVKTNG

-506 PTEPQDTEVKME
+506 TTEPQDTEVKME

-567 KRGDDEMKALAYFI
+567 KRGDDEVKALAYFI

-649 DDGEFVVKGEG
+649 ADGEFVVKGEG

-778 SNTRFYHANVT
+778 SNTRFYHANVG
-789 DTASPRPTLLGY
+789 DTASPRPTVLGY

-815 NKSVIFGNMSQMGY
+815 NKSVIFGNMSQIGY

>member
-1 MPYSIK
+1 MPYSIS
-7 EGPCQT
+7 EGACTT
-13 AEGIGG
+13 AEGVGG
-19 QYAVIKDDD
+19 QFAVIKDDD
-28 GMQMGCHQTR
+28 GQQMGCHQTR
-38 EAAVDQIAALEASE
+38 EAALDQIAALEASE
-52 ELKVLPESYRPSMDD
+52 DMKVLPDNYRE
-67 AVNCGTCKHY
+67 AEEEGVNCGTCAHY
-77 AHSYCHLWQDNVMN
+77 AHGYCHLWQDQVMESF
-91 DYVCDAYAAGEDH
+91 VCNAYKAHEGDH
-104 DHEDESG
+104 EEEEDESEV
-111 ITIEIE
+111 TIEIE
-117 VKQKEVAPQDVRA
+117 FKQKEVAPQDVRA

-158 ISRGEAIGE
+158 IARGEAIGE

-179 NERFLDFDAE
+179 NERFLEFDDE

-204 MQWFRRLYAELE
+204 MEWFRRLYAEIE
-216 DQESKQ
+216 
-222 LTEAVRQG
+222 
-230 LQNKVDEHNEE
+230 NEE
-241 HPDNRVTLAMLT
+241 KA
-253 EVFDRGVGAYNT
+253 
-265 NPSSVRPNVSSPEQ
+265 
-279 WAYAR
+279 
-284 VNSFLFAMINR
+284 INM
-295 RFRSGAH
+295 
-302 DTDLFPEDHPLSTKK
+302 D
-317 SMNIEDLLVTFGDDL
+317 DLLITFGDELEVKRLEGGGL
-332 EIKRLE
+332 EIK
-338 DGGLE
+338 GY
-343 VKGWAVRFT
+343 AVRFT
-352 GPDDTDLEGDYFT
+352 GPGDTDLEGDYFT
-365 SDTDFGPSKEVGL
+365 GETDFGSVKEVGL
-378 YYQHGMDKELG
+378 YYQHGLDKEMG
-389 RKRIGTAEL
+389 RKRIGSAKL
-398 EKKDAGLWMQAQMKL
+398 DRKDAGLWMEAQMKL

-437 GHLVERVKTDG
+437 GHLVERVKTEG
-448 GNFIA
+448 GNFIS

-473 SLKSLLNGAT
+473 SLKSLLIGAT
-483 GDDPQAVE
+483 SDIPETTQAVVE
-491 QTADIGEPEEVSTPQ
+491 VEEPLEVKSQ

-518 NTEQKAEIVAPTLDQ
+518 NENKAEIVAPTLDQ
-533 IASLMDDKFKA
+533 IATLMDDKLKA
-544 FQTSTTAGK
+544 FTSTNTAGK
-553 TTNVEFATSVNSKT
+553 TTNVEFATSINNKT
-567 KRGDDEMKALAYFI
+567 KRGDDEVKALAYFI
-581 RTGDAGAMKA
+581 RTGDAGAIKA
-591 SNDTDMNVGTA
+591 SNDTDMNVTTA

-649 DDGEFVVKGEG
+649 ADGEFVSTGEG

-674 MTLAKYTKKIELSV
+674 MTLNKYSKKIELSV

-697 LLDFLA
+697 LLDFLS

-731 FAQTAIAAGDLEQM
+731 FSQTAIAAGDLEQM
-745 VFDDDLS
+745 TFDDDLA
-752 AYLDDS
+752 AYLDDA
-758 GSVGWIMK
+758 GSVGWVMK

-801 PVFFSNK
+801 PVYFSNK

-815 NKSVIFGNMSQMGY
+815 NKSVIFGNYSQMGY

-862 LQAEAVG
+862 LQAEAIG

>member
-1 MPYSIK
+1 MPYSIS
-7 EGPCQT
+7 EGACTT
-13 AEGIGG
+13 AEGVGG
-19 QYAVIKDDD
+19 QFAVIKDDD
-28 GMQMGCHQTR
+28 GQQMGCHQTR
-38 EAAVDQIAALEASE
+38 EAALDQIAALEASE
-52 ELKVLPESYRPSMDD
+52 DLKVLPDNYRE
-67 AVNCGTCKHY
+67 AEEEGINCGTCAHY
-77 AHSYCHLWQDNVMN
+77 AHGYCHLWQDQVMESF
-91 DYVCDAYAAGEDH
+91 VCNAYKAHEGDQDETH
-104 DHEDESG
+104 EEEDESEV
-111 ITIEIE
+111 TIEIE
-117 VKQKEVAPQDVRA
+117 FKQKEVAPQDVRA

-158 ISRGEAIGE
+158 IARGEAIGE

-179 NERFLDFDAE
+179 NERFLEFDDE

-204 MQWFRRLYAELE
+204 MEWFRRLYSEIE
-216 DQESKQ
+216 
-222 LTEAVRQG
+222 
-230 LQNKVDEHNEE
+230 NEE
-241 HPDNRVTLAMLT
+241 KA
-253 EVFDRGVGAYNT
+253 
-265 NPSSVRPNVSSPEQ
+265 
-279 WAYAR
+279 
-284 VNSFLFAMINR
+284 INM
-295 RFRSGAH
+295 
-302 DTDLFPEDHPLSTKK
+302 D
-317 SMNIEDLLVTFGDDL
+317 DLLITFGDELEVKRLEGGGL
-332 EIKRLE
+332 EIK
-338 DGGLE
+338 GY
-343 VKGWAVRFT
+343 AVRFT
-352 GPDDTDLEGDYFT
+352 GPGDTDLEGDYFT
-365 SDTDFGPSKEVGL
+365 GETDFGSVKEVGL
-378 YYQHGMDKELG
+378 YYQHGLDKEMG
-389 RKRIGTAEL
+389 RKRIGSAKL
-398 EKKDAGLWMQAQMKL
+398 DRKDAGLWMEAQMKL

-437 GHLVERVKTDG
+437 GHLVERVKTEG
-448 GNFIA
+448 GNFIS

-473 SLKSLLNGAT
+473 SLKSLLIGAT
-483 GDDPQAVE
+483 SDIPETTQAVVE
-491 QTADIGEPEEVSTPQ
+491 VEEPLEVKSQ

-518 NTEQKAEIVAPTLDQ
+518 NENKAEIVAPTLDQ
-533 IASLMDDKFKA
+533 IATLMDDKLKA
-544 FQTSTTAGK
+544 FTSTNTAGK
-553 TTNVEFATSVNSKT
+553 TTNVEFATSINNKT
-567 KRGDDEMKALAYFI
+567 KRGDDEVKALAYFI
-581 RTGDAGAMKA
+581 RTGDAGAIKA
-591 SNDTDMNVGTA
+591 SNDSDMNVGTP

-649 DDGEFVVKGEG
+649 ADGEFVSTGEG

-674 MTLAKYTKKIELSV
+674 MTLVKYSKKIELSV

-697 LLDFLA
+697 LLDFLS

-731 FAQTAIAAGDLEQM
+731 FSQTAIAAGDLEQM
-745 VFDDDLS
+745 TFDDDLA
-752 AYLDDS
+752 AYLDDA
-758 GSVGWIMK
+758 GSVGWVMK

-801 PVFFSNK
+801 PVYFSNK

-815 NKSVIFGNMSQMGY
+815 NKSVIFGNYSQMGY

-862 LQAEAVG
+862 LQAEAIG

>member
-91 DYVCDAYAAGEDH
+91 DYVCDAYAAGEVD

-111 ITIEIE
+111 VTIEIE

-216 DQESKQ
+216 D
-222 LTEAVRQG
+222 
-230 LQNKVDEHNEE
+230 
-241 HPDNRVTLAMLT
+241 
-253 EVFDRGVGAYNT
+253 
-265 NPSSVRPNVSSPEQ
+265 
-279 WAYAR
+279 
-284 VNSFLFAMINR
+284 
-295 RFRSGAH
+295 
-302 DTDLFPEDHPLSTKK
+302 DTKT
-317 SMNIEDLLVTFGDDL
+317 MNIDDLLVTFGDDL

-352 GPDDTDLEGDYFT
+352 GPNDTDLEGDYFT
-365 SDTDFGPSKEVGL
+365 GDTDFGAVKEVGL

-437 GHLVERVKTDG
+437 GHLVERVKTNG

-506 PTEPQDTEVKME
+506 TTEPQDTEVKME

-567 KRGDDEMKALAYFI
+567 KRGDDEVKALAYFI

-649 DDGEFVVKGEG
+649 ADGEFVVKGEG
-660 TAFDRDAPNIGQAA
+660 TAFDRDAPAIGQAA
-674 MTLAKYTKKIELSV
+674 MTLGKYTKKIELSV

-731 FAQTAIAAGDLEQM
+731 FSQTAIAAGDLEQM

-778 SNTRFYHANVT
+778 SNTRFYHANVG
-789 DTASPRPTLLGY
+789 DTASPRPTVLGY

-815 NKSVIFGNMSQMGY
+815 NKSVIFGNMSQIGY

>member
-1 MPYSIK
+1 MPYSIS
-7 EGPCQT
+7 EGACTT
-13 AEGIGG
+13 AEGVGG
-19 QYAVIKDDD
+19 QFAVIKDDD
-28 GMQMGCHQTR
+28 GQQMGCHQTR
-38 EAAVDQIAALEASE
+38 EAALDQIAALEASE
-52 ELKVLPESYRPSMDD
+52 DLKVLPDNYRE
-67 AVNCGTCKHY
+67 AEEEGINCGTCAHY
-77 AHSYCHLWQDNVMN
+77 AHGYCHLWQDQVMESF
-91 DYVCDAYAAGEDH
+91 VCNAYKA
-104 DHEDESG
+104 HEEAHEEEEEESEV
-111 ITIEIE
+111 TIEIE
-117 VKQKEVAPQDVRA
+117 FKQKEVAPQDVRA

-158 ISRGEAIGE
+158 IARGEAIGE

-179 NERFLDFDAE
+179 NERFLEFDDE

-204 MQWFRRLYAELE
+204 MEWFRRLYSEIE
-216 DQESKQ
+216 
-222 LTEAVRQG
+222 
-230 LQNKVDEHNEE
+230 NEE
-241 HPDNRVTLAMLT
+241 KA
-253 EVFDRGVGAYNT
+253 
-265 NPSSVRPNVSSPEQ
+265 
-279 WAYAR
+279 
-284 VNSFLFAMINR
+284 INM
-295 RFRSGAH
+295 
-302 DTDLFPEDHPLSTKK
+302 D
-317 SMNIEDLLVTFGDDL
+317 DLLITFGDELEVKRLEGGGL
-332 EIKRLE
+332 EIK
-338 DGGLE
+338 GY
-343 VKGWAVRFT
+343 AVRFT
-352 GPDDTDLEGDYFT
+352 GPGDTDLEGDYFT
-365 SDTDFGPSKEVGL
+365 GETDFGSVKEVGL
-378 YYQHGMDKELG
+378 YYQHGLDKEMG
-389 RKRIGTAEL
+389 RKRIGSAKL
-398 EKKDAGLWMQAQMKL
+398 DRKDAGLWMEAQMKL

-437 GHLVERVKTDG
+437 GHLVERVKTEG
-448 GNFIA
+448 GNFIS

-473 SLKSLLNGAT
+473 SLKSLLIGAT
-483 GDDPQAVE
+483 SDIPETTQAVVE
-491 QTADIGEPEEVSTPQ
+491 VEEPLEVKSQ

-518 NTEQKAEIVAPTLDQ
+518 NENKAEIVAPTLDQ
-533 IASLMDDKFKA
+533 IATLMDDKLKA
-544 FQTSTTAGK
+544 FTSTNTAGK
-553 TTNVEFATSVNSKT
+553 TTNVEFATSINNKT
-567 KRGDDEMKALAYFI
+567 KRGDDEVKALAYFI
-581 RTGDAGAMKA
+581 RTGDAGAIKA

-649 DDGEFVVKGEG
+649 ADGEFVSTGEG

-674 MTLAKYTKKIELSV
+674 MTLEKYSKKIELSV

-697 LLDFLA
+697 LLDFLS

-731 FAQTAIAAGDLEQM
+731 FSQTAIAAGDLEQM
-745 VFDDDLS
+745 TFDDDLA
-752 AYLDDS
+752 AYLDDA
-758 GSVGWIMK
+758 GSVGWVMK

-801 PVFFSNK
+801 PVYFSNK

-815 NKSVIFGNMSQMGY
+815 NKSVMFGNYSQMGY

-862 LQAEAVG
+862 LQAEAIG

>member
-7 EGPCQT
+7 EGACTT
-13 AEGIGG
+13 AEGVGG
-19 QYAVIKDDD
+19 QFAVIKDDD
-28 GMQMGCHQTR
+28 GQQMGCHQTR
-38 EAAVDQIAALEASE
+38 ETALDQIAALDASE
-52 ELKVLPESYRPSMDD
+52 DLKVLPDNYRE
-67 AVNCGTCKHY
+67 AEEEGINCGTCAHY
-77 AHSYCHLWQDNVMN
+77 AHGYCHLWQDQVMESF
-91 DYVCDAYAAGEDH
+91 VCNAYKAHEGDQEEE
-104 DHEDESG
+104 EDESEV
-111 ITIEIE
+111 TIEIE
-117 VKQKEVAPQDVRA
+117 FKQKEVAPQAVRA

-145 EGLEPS
+145 DGLEPS

-158 ISRGEAIGE
+158 IARGEAIGE

-179 NERFLDFDAE
+179 NERFLEFDDE

-204 MQWFRRLYAELE
+204 MEWFRRLYSGIE
-216 DQESKQ
+216 
-222 LTEAVRQG
+222 
-230 LQNKVDEHNEE
+230 NEE
-241 HPDNRVTLAMLT
+241 KA
-253 EVFDRGVGAYNT
+253 
-265 NPSSVRPNVSSPEQ
+265 
-279 WAYAR
+279 
-284 VNSFLFAMINR
+284 INM
-295 RFRSGAH
+295 
-302 DTDLFPEDHPLSTKK
+302 D
-317 SMNIEDLLVTFGDDL
+317 DLLITFGDELEVKRLEGGGL
-332 EIKRLE
+332 EIK
-338 DGGLE
+338 GY
-343 VKGWAVRFT
+343 AVRFT
-352 GPDDTDLEGDYFT
+352 GPGDTDLEGDYFT
-365 SDTDFGPSKEVGL
+365 GETDFGSVKEVGL
-378 YYQHGMDKELG
+378 YYQHGLDKELG
-389 RKRIGTAEL
+389 RKRIGSATL
-398 EKKDAGLWMQAQMKL
+398 DRKDAGLWMEAQMKL

-437 GHLVERVKTDG
+437 GHLVERVKTEG
-448 GNFIA
+448 GNFIS

-473 SLKSLLNGAT
+473 SLKSLLIGAT
-483 GDDPQAVE
+483 SDIPETTQAVVE
-491 QTADIGEPEEVSTPQ
+491 VEEPLEVKSQ
-506 PTEPQDTEVKME
+506 PTEPQTEQVTME
-518 NTEQKAEIVAPTLDQ
+518 NENKAEIVAPTLDQ
-533 IASLMDDKFKA
+533 IATLMDDKLKA
-544 FQTSTTAGK
+544 FTSTNTAGK
-553 TTNVEFATSVNSKT
+553 TTNVEFATSINNKT
-567 KRGDDEMKALAYFI
+567 KRGDDEVKALAYFI
-581 RTGDAGAMKA
+581 RTGDKGAIKA
-591 SNDTDMNVGTA
+591 SNDTDMNVGDA
-602 GDGGNAVPT
+602 ADGGNAVPT

-649 DDGEFVVKGEG
+649 ADGEFASTGEG
-660 TAFDRDAPNIGQAA
+660 TAFDRDAPVLGQAA
-674 MTLAKYTKKIELSV
+674 MTLGKYSKKIELSV

-697 LLDFLA
+697 LLDFLS

-731 FAQTAIAAGDLEQM
+731 FSQTAIAAGDLEQM
-745 VFDDDLS
+745 TFDDDLA
-752 AYLDDS
+752 AYLDDA
-758 GSVGWIMK
+758 GAVGWIMK

-801 PVFFSNK
+801 PVYFSNK

-815 NKSVIFGNMSQMGY
+815 NKSVIFGNYSQMGY

-862 LQAEAVG
+862 LQAEAIG
-869 YGQHATA
+869 YGQHATS

>member
-216 DQESKQ
+216 D
-222 LTEAVRQG
+222 
-230 LQNKVDEHNEE
+230 
-241 HPDNRVTLAMLT
+241 
-253 EVFDRGVGAYNT
+253 
-265 NPSSVRPNVSSPEQ
+265 
-279 WAYAR
+279 
-284 VNSFLFAMINR
+284 
-295 RFRSGAH
+295 
-302 DTDLFPEDHPLSTKK
+302 DTKT
-317 SMNIEDLLVTFGDDL
+317 MNIDDLLVTFGDDL

-365 SDTDFGPSKEVGL
+365 GDTDFGAVKEVGL

-437 GHLVERVKTDG
+437 GHLVERVKTNG

-506 PTEPQDTEVKME
+506 TTEPQDTEVKME

-581 RTGDAGAMKA
+581 RTGDKGAMKA
-591 SNDTDMNVGTA
+591 SNDTDMNVGDA
-602 GDGGNAVPT
+602 ADGGNSVPT

-649 DDGEFVVKGEG
+649 ADGEFVVKGEG

-731 FAQTAIAAGDLEQM
+731 FSQTAIAAGDLEQM

-778 SNTRFYHANVT
+778 SNTRFYHANVG
-789 DTASPRPTLLGY
+789 DTASPRPTVLGY

-815 NKSVIFGNMSQMGY
+815 NKSVIFGNMSQIGY

>member
-1 MPYSIK
+1 
-7 EGPCQT
+7 
-13 AEGIGG
+13 
-19 QYAVIKDDD
+19 
-28 GMQMGCHQTR
+28 
-38 EAAVDQIAALEASE
+38 
-52 ELKVLPESYRPSMDD
+52 
-67 AVNCGTCKHY
+67 
-77 AHSYCHLWQDNVMN
+77 
-91 DYVCDAYAAGEDH
+91 
-104 DHEDESG
+104 
-111 ITIEIE
+111 
-117 VKQKEVAPQDVRA
+117 VA
-130 AYRRGLEL
+130 
-138 YEEGFGG
+138 
-145 EGLEPS
+145 
-151 TIRVARA
+151 
-158 ISRGEAIGE
+158 
-167 EQIRKGYRFWAR
+167 
-179 NERFLDFDAE
+179 
-189 SPAGVAALLWGGRPG
+189 
-204 MQWFRRLYAELE
+204 
-216 DQESKQ
+216 
-222 LTEAVRQG
+222 
-230 LQNKVDEHNEE
+230 
-241 HPDNRVTLAMLT
+241 
-253 EVFDRGVGAYNT
+253 
-265 NPSSVRPNVSSPEQ
+265 
-279 WAYAR
+279 
-284 VNSFLFAMINR
+284 
-295 RFRSGAH
+295 
-302 DTDLFPEDHPLSTKK
+302 
-317 SMNIEDLLVTFGDDL
+317 
-332 EIKRLE
+332 
-338 DGGLE
+338 
-343 VKGWAVRFT
+343 
-352 GPDDTDLEGDYFT
+352 
-365 SDTDFGPSKEVGL
+365 
-378 YYQHGMDKELG
+378 
-389 RKRIGTAEL
+389 
-398 EKKDAGLWMQAQMKL
+398 
-413 REDYEK
+413 
-419 AIEEM
+419 
-424 VRRKKMGISSGAA
+424 
-437 GHLVERVKTDG
+437 
-448 GNFIA
+448 
-453 QWPIGEVSLTPT
+453 
-465 PAEPRNVV
+465 
-473 SLKSLLNGAT
+473 
-483 GDDPQAVE
+483 
-491 QTADIGEPEEVSTPQ
+491 TPQ

-649 DDGEFVVKGEG
+649 DDGEFVQKGEG
-660 TAFDRDAPNIGQAA
+660 TAFDRDAQNIGQAA

-703 NFVGRGMAKTHNDLL
+703 NFVGRGMAKTHNNLL

-778 SNTRFYHANVT
+778 SNTRFYHANVG
-789 DTASPRPTLLGY
+789 DTASPRPTVLGY
-801 PVFFSNK
+801 PVYFSNK

-815 NKSVIFGNMSQMGY
+815 NKSVIFGNMSQIGY

>member
-1 MPYSIK
+1 V
-7 EGPCQT
+7 
-13 AEGIGG
+13 GG
-19 QYAVIKDDD
+19 QFAVIKDDD
-28 GMQMGCHQTR
+28 GQQMGCHQTR
-38 EAAVDQIAALEASE
+38 EAALDQIAALEASE
-52 ELKVLPESYRPSMDD
+52 DLKVLPDNYRE
-67 AVNCGTCKHY
+67 AEEEGVNCGTCAHY
-77 AHSYCHLWQDNVMN
+77 AHGYCHLWQDQVMQSF
-91 DYVCDAYAAGEDH
+91 VCNAYKAHEGDQDEAHEEE
-104 DHEDESG
+104 EDESEV
-111 ITIEIE
+111 TIEIE
-117 VKQKEVAPQDVRA
+117 FKQKEVAPQDVRA

-158 ISRGEAIGE
+158 IARGEAIGE

-179 NERFLDFDAE
+179 NERFLEFDDE

-204 MQWFRRLYAELE
+204 MEWFRRLYSEIE
-216 DQESKQ
+216 
-222 LTEAVRQG
+222 
-230 LQNKVDEHNEE
+230 NEE
-241 HPDNRVTLAMLT
+241 KA
-253 EVFDRGVGAYNT
+253 
-265 NPSSVRPNVSSPEQ
+265 
-279 WAYAR
+279 
-284 VNSFLFAMINR
+284 INM
-295 RFRSGAH
+295 
-302 DTDLFPEDHPLSTKK
+302 D
-317 SMNIEDLLVTFGDDL
+317 DLLITFGDELEVKRLEGGGL
-332 EIKRLE
+332 EIK
-338 DGGLE
+338 GY
-343 VKGWAVRFT
+343 AVRFT
-352 GPDDTDLEGDYFT
+352 GPGDTDLEGDYFT
-365 SDTDFGPSKEVGL
+365 GETDFGSVKEVGL
-378 YYQHGMDKELG
+378 YYQHGLDKELG
-389 RKRIGTAEL
+389 RKRIGSAKL
-398 EKKDAGLWMQAQMKL
+398 DRKDAGLWMEAQMKL

-437 GHLVERVKTDG
+437 GHLVERVKTEG
-448 GNFIA
+448 GNFIS

-473 SLKSLLNGAT
+473 SLKSLLIGAT
-483 GDDPQAVE
+483 SDIPETTQAVVE
-491 QTADIGEPEEVSTPQ
+491 VEEPLEVKSQ

-518 NTEQKAEIVAPTLDQ
+518 NENKAEIVAPTLDQ
-533 IASLMDDKFKA
+533 IATLMDDKLKA
-544 FQTSTTAGK
+544 FTSTNTAGK
-553 TTNVEFATSVNSKT
+553 TTNVEFATSINNKT
-567 KRGDDEMKALAYFI
+567 KRGDDEVKALAYFI
-581 RTGDAGAMKA
+581 RTGDAGAIKA
-591 SNDTDMNVGTA
+591 SNDSDMNVGTP

-649 DDGEFVVKGEG
+649 ADGEFVSTGEG

-674 MTLAKYTKKIELSV
+674 MTLEKYSKKIELSV

-697 LLDFLA
+697 LLDFLS

-731 FAQTAIAAGDLEQM
+731 FSQTAIAAGDLEQM
-745 VFDDDLS
+745 TFDDDLA
-752 AYLDDS
+752 AYLDDA
-758 GSVGWIMK
+758 GSVGWVMK

-801 PVFFSNK
+801 PVYFSNK

-815 NKSVIFGNMSQMGY
+815 NKSVIFGNYSQMGY

-862 LQAEAVG
+862 LQAEAIG

>member
-13 AEGIGG
+13 ADGIGG

-91 DYVCDAYAAGEDH
+91 DYVCDAYAAGDV
-104 DHEDESG
+104 DDDEDESG

-130 AYRRGLEL
+130 AYRRGIEL

-204 MQWFRRLYAELE
+204 MQWFRRLYAKLE
-216 DQESKQ
+216 D
-222 LTEAVRQG
+222 
-230 LQNKVDEHNEE
+230 
-241 HPDNRVTLAMLT
+241 
-253 EVFDRGVGAYNT
+253 
-265 NPSSVRPNVSSPEQ
+265 
-279 WAYAR
+279 
-284 VNSFLFAMINR
+284 
-295 RFRSGAH
+295 
-302 DTDLFPEDHPLSTKK
+302 DTKT
-317 SMNIEDLLVTFGDDL
+317 MNIDDLLVTFGDDL

-343 VKGWAVRFT
+343 VKGFAVRFT

-365 SDTDFGPSKEVGL
+365 GETDFGPAKEVGL
-378 YYQHGMDKELG
+378 YYHHGMDKELG
-389 RKRIGTAEL
+389 RQRIGTAAL

-419 AIEEM
+419 AIEDM

-437 GHLVERVKTDG
+437 GHLVERVKTEG
-448 GNFIA
+448 GNLIKQWVIA
-453 QWPIGEVSLTPT
+453 EVSLTPT

-491 QTADIGEPEEVSTPQ
+491 QTADIGEPEEVETPQ
-506 PTEPQDTEVKME
+506 TTEPQDTEVKME

-649 DDGEFVVKGEG
+649 DDGEFVSKGEG
-660 TAFDRDAPNIGQAA
+660 TAFDRDAPAIGTAA
-674 MTLAKYTKKIELSV
+674 MTLVKYTKKIELSV

-703 NFVGRGMAKTHNDLL
+703 NFVGRGMAKTHNNLL

-778 SNTRFYHANVT
+778 SNTRFYHANVG
-789 DTASPRPTLLGY
+789 DTASPRPTVLGY

>member
-13 AEGIGG
+13 ADGIGG

-91 DYVCDAYAAGEDH
+91 DYVCDAYAAGEAD
-104 DHEDESG
+104 DDEDESG

-216 DQESKQ
+216 D
-222 LTEAVRQG
+222 
-230 LQNKVDEHNEE
+230 
-241 HPDNRVTLAMLT
+241 
-253 EVFDRGVGAYNT
+253 
-265 NPSSVRPNVSSPEQ
+265 
-279 WAYAR
+279 
-284 VNSFLFAMINR
+284 
-295 RFRSGAH
+295 
-302 DTDLFPEDHPLSTKK
+302 DTKT
-317 SMNIEDLLVTFGDDL
+317 MNIDDLLVTFGDDL

-378 YYQHGMDKELG
+378 YYHHGMDKQLG

-419 AIEEM
+419 AIEDM
-424 VRRKKMGISSGAA
+424 IRRKKMGISSGAA

-448 GNFIA
+448 GNLIKQWVIA
-453 QWPIGEVSLTPT
+453 EVSLTPT

-506 PTEPQDTEVKME
+506 TTEPQDTEVKME
-518 NTEQKAEIVAPTLDQ
+518 NENKAEIVAPTLDQ
-533 IASLMDDKFKA
+533 IATLMDDKLKA
-544 FQTSTTAGK
+544 FTSTNTAGK
-553 TTNVEFATSVNSKT
+553 TTNVEFATSINNKT
-567 KRGDDEMKALAYFI
+567 KRGDDEVKALAYFI
-581 RTGDAGAMKA
+581 RTGDAGAIKA
-591 SNDTDMNVGTA
+591 SNDTDMNVTTA

-649 DDGEFVVKGEG
+649 ADGEFVSTGEG

-674 MTLAKYTKKIELSV
+674 MTLGKYSKKIELSV

-697 LLDFLA
+697 LLDFLS

-731 FAQTAIAAGDLEQM
+731 FSQTAIAAGDLEQM
-745 VFDDDLS
+745 TFDDDLA
-752 AYLDDS
+752 AYLDDA
-758 GSVGWIMK
+758 GSVGWVMK

-801 PVFFSNK
+801 PVYFSNK

-815 NKSVIFGNMSQMGY
+815 NKSVIFGNYSQMGY

-862 LQAEAVG
+862 LQAEAIG

>member
-13 AEGIGG
+13 ADGIGG

-104 DHEDESG
+104 DDEEESG

-216 DQESKQ
+216 D
-222 LTEAVRQG
+222 
-230 LQNKVDEHNEE
+230 
-241 HPDNRVTLAMLT
+241 
-253 EVFDRGVGAYNT
+253 
-265 NPSSVRPNVSSPEQ
+265 
-279 WAYAR
+279 
-284 VNSFLFAMINR
+284 
-295 RFRSGAH
+295 
-302 DTDLFPEDHPLSTKK
+302 DTKT
-317 SMNIEDLLVTFGDDL
+317 MNIDDLLVTFGDDL

-352 GPDDTDLEGDYFT
+352 GPNDTDLEGDYFT
-365 SDTDFGPSKEVGL
+365 GDTDFGAVKEVGL

-437 GHLVERVKTDG
+437 GHLVERVKTNG

-567 KRGDDEMKALAYFI
+567 KRGDDEVKALAYFI

-649 DDGEFVVKGEG
+649 ADGEFVVKGEG
-660 TAFDRDAPNIGQAA
+660 TAFDRDAPAIGQAA
-674 MTLAKYTKKIELSV
+674 MTLGKYTKKIELSV

-731 FAQTAIAAGDLEQM
+731 FSQTAIAAGDLEQM

-778 SNTRFYHANVT
+778 SNTRFYHANVG
-789 DTASPRPTLLGY
+789 DTASPRPTVLGY

-815 NKSVIFGNMSQMGY
+815 NKSVIFGNMSQIGY

-869 YGQHATA
+869 YGQHATS

>member
-1 MPYSIK
+1 MSPNP
-7 EGPCQT
+7 G
-13 AEGIGG
+13 GRIGSDSG
-19 QYAVIKDDD
+19 
-28 GMQMGCHQTR
+28 
-38 EAAVDQIAALEASE
+38 LEASE
-52 ELKVLPESYRPSMDD
+52 DMKVLPDNYRE
-67 AVNCGTCKHY
+67 AEEEGVNCGTCAHY
-77 AHSYCHLWQDNVMN
+77 AHGYCHLWQDQVMESF
-91 DYVCDAYAAGEDH
+91 VCNAYKAHEGDQDEAHEEE
-104 DHEDESG
+104 EDESEV
-111 ITIEIE
+111 TIEIE
-117 VKQKEVAPQDVRA
+117 FKQKEVAPQDVRA

-158 ISRGEAIGE
+158 IARGEAIGE

-179 NERFLDFDAE
+179 NERFLEFDDE

-204 MQWFRRLYAELE
+204 MEWFRRLYAEIE
-216 DQESKQ
+216 
-222 LTEAVRQG
+222 
-230 LQNKVDEHNEE
+230 NEE
-241 HPDNRVTLAMLT
+241 KA
-253 EVFDRGVGAYNT
+253 
-265 NPSSVRPNVSSPEQ
+265 
-279 WAYAR
+279 
-284 VNSFLFAMINR
+284 INM
-295 RFRSGAH
+295 
-302 DTDLFPEDHPLSTKK
+302 D
-317 SMNIEDLLVTFGDDL
+317 DLLITFGDELEVKRLEGGGL
-332 EIKRLE
+332 EIK
-338 DGGLE
+338 GY
-343 VKGWAVRFT
+343 AVRFT
-352 GPDDTDLEGDYFT
+352 GPGDTDLEGDYFT
-365 SDTDFGPSKEVGL
+365 GETDFGSVKEVGL
-378 YYQHGMDKELG
+378 YYQHGLDKEMG
-389 RKRIGTAEL
+389 RKRIGSAKL
-398 EKKDAGLWMQAQMKL
+398 DRKDAGLWMEAQMKL

-437 GHLVERVKTDG
+437 GHLVERVKTEG
-448 GNFIA
+448 GNFIS

-473 SLKSLLNGAT
+473 SLKSLLIGAT
-483 GDDPQAVE
+483 SDIPETTQAVVE
-491 QTADIGEPEEVSTPQ
+491 VEEPLEVKSQ

-518 NTEQKAEIVAPTLDQ
+518 NENKAEIVAPTLDQ
-533 IASLMDDKFKA
+533 IATLMDDKLKA
-544 FQTSTTAGK
+544 FTSTNTAGK
-553 TTNVEFATSVNSKT
+553 TTNVEFATSINNKT
-567 KRGDDEMKALAYFI
+567 KRGDDEVKALAYFI
-581 RTGDAGAMKA
+581 RTGDAGAIKA
-591 SNDTDMNVGTA
+591 SNDTDMNVTTA

-649 DDGEFVVKGEG
+649 ADGEFVSTGEG

-674 MTLAKYTKKIELSV
+674 MTLNKYSKKIELSV

-697 LLDFLA
+697 LLDFLS

-731 FAQTAIAAGDLEQM
+731 FSQTAIAAGDLEQM
-745 VFDDDLS
+745 TFDDDLA
-752 AYLDDS
+752 AYLDDA
-758 GSVGWIMK
+758 GSVGWVMK

-801 PVFFSNK
+801 PVYFSNK

-815 NKSVIFGNMSQMGY
+815 NKSVIFGNYSQMGY

-862 LQAEAVG
+862 LQAEAIG

>member
-13 AEGIGG
+13 ADGIGG

-38 EAAVDQIAALEASE
+38 EAAVNQIAALEASE

-91 DYVCDAYAAGEDH
+91 DYVCDAYAAGEAD
-104 DHEDESG
+104 DDEDESG

-216 DQESKQ
+216 D
-222 LTEAVRQG
+222 
-230 LQNKVDEHNEE
+230 
-241 HPDNRVTLAMLT
+241 
-253 EVFDRGVGAYNT
+253 
-265 NPSSVRPNVSSPEQ
+265 
-279 WAYAR
+279 
-284 VNSFLFAMINR
+284 
-295 RFRSGAH
+295 
-302 DTDLFPEDHPLSTKK
+302 DTKT
-317 SMNIEDLLVTFGDDL
+317 MNIEDLLVTFGDDL

-378 YYQHGMDKELG
+378 YYHHGMDKELG

-419 AIEEM
+419 AIEDM
-424 VRRKKMGISSGAA
+424 IRRKKMGISSGAA

-448 GNFIA
+448 GNLIKQWVIA
-453 QWPIGEVSLTPT
+453 EVSLTPT

-491 QTADIGEPEEVSTPQ
+491 QTAEIGEPEEVSTPQ

-644 PLDGE
+644 PVDGE

-674 MTLAKYTKKIELSV
+674 MTLGKYTKKIELSV

-778 SNTRFYHANVT
+778 SNTRFYHANVG
-789 DTASPRPTLLGY
+789 DTASPRPTVLGY

-815 NKSVIFGNMSQMGY
+815 NKSVIFGNMSQIGY

>member
-67 AVNCGTCKHY
+67 DVNCGTCKHY

-104 DHEDESG
+104 DDEEESG

-216 DQESKQ
+216 D
-222 LTEAVRQG
+222 
-230 LQNKVDEHNEE
+230 
-241 HPDNRVTLAMLT
+241 
-253 EVFDRGVGAYNT
+253 
-265 NPSSVRPNVSSPEQ
+265 
-279 WAYAR
+279 
-284 VNSFLFAMINR
+284 
-295 RFRSGAH
+295 
-302 DTDLFPEDHPLSTKK
+302 DTKT
-317 SMNIEDLLVTFGDDL
+317 MNIDDLLVTFGDDL

-365 SDTDFGPSKEVGL
+365 GDTDFGAVKEVGL

-437 GHLVERVKTDG
+437 GHLVERVKTNG

-506 PTEPQDTEVKME
+506 TTEPQDTEVKME

-567 KRGDDEMKALAYFI
+567 KRGDDEVKALAYFI
-581 RTGDAGAMKA
+581 RTGDKGAMKA
-591 SNDTDMNVGTA
+591 SNDTDMNVGDA
-602 GDGGNAVPT
+602 ADGGNSVPT

-639 TTVNV
+639 TTVN
-644 PLDGE
+644 G
-649 DDGEFVVKGEG
+649 
-660 TAFDRDAPNIGQAA
+660 RD
-674 MTLAKYTKKIELSV
+674 L
-688 ELLEDEDSR
+688 DSR
-697 LLDFLA
+697 QG
-703 NFVGRGMAKTHNDLL
+703 NHGQR
-718 ITEALANGTKTDD
+718 
-731 FAQTAIAAGDLEQM
+731 
-745 VFDDDLS
+745 S
-752 AYLDDS
+752 A
-758 GSVGWIMK
+758 
-766 PSTYASVISIAS
+766 
-778 SNTRFYHANVT
+778 
-789 DTASPRPTLLGY
+789 
-801 PVFFSNK
+801 
-808 ISAIGSG
+808 
-815 NKSVIFGNMSQMGY
+815 
-829 REAPG
+829 
-834 LTFLRDPYSKAGNGQ
+834 
-849 VVLHYYFR
+849 
-857 TVYKV
+857 
-862 LQAEAVG
+862 
-869 YGQHATA
+869 

>member
-13 AEGIGG
+13 ADGIGG

-91 DYVCDAYAAGEDH
+91 DYVCDSYAAGEDH
-104 DHEDESG
+104 DHEGESG

-216 DQESKQ
+216 D
-222 LTEAVRQG
+222 
-230 LQNKVDEHNEE
+230 
-241 HPDNRVTLAMLT
+241 
-253 EVFDRGVGAYNT
+253 
-265 NPSSVRPNVSSPEQ
+265 
-279 WAYAR
+279 
-284 VNSFLFAMINR
+284 
-295 RFRSGAH
+295 
-302 DTDLFPEDHPLSTKK
+302 DTKT
-317 SMNIEDLLVTFGDDL
+317 MNIDDLLVTFGDDL

-378 YYQHGMDKELG
+378 YYHHGMDKQLG

-419 AIEEM
+419 AIEDM
-424 VRRKKMGISSGAA
+424 IRRKKMGISSGAA

-448 GNFIA
+448 GNLIKQWVIA
-453 QWPIGEVSLTPT
+453 EVSLTPT

-644 PLDGE
+644 PVDGE
-649 DDGEFVVKGEG
+649 DDGEFVLKGEG

-674 MTLAKYTKKIELSV
+674 MTLGKYTKKIELSV

-778 SNTRFYHANVT
+778 SNTRFYHANVG
-789 DTASPRPTLLGY
+789 DTASPRPTVLGY

-815 NKSVIFGNMSQMGY
+815 NKSVIFGNMSQIGY

>member
-13 AEGIGG
+13 ADGIGG

-91 DYVCDAYAAGEDH
+91 DYVCDAYAAGEAD
-104 DHEDESG
+104 DDEDESG

-216 DQESKQ
+216 D
-222 LTEAVRQG
+222 
-230 LQNKVDEHNEE
+230 
-241 HPDNRVTLAMLT
+241 
-253 EVFDRGVGAYNT
+253 
-265 NPSSVRPNVSSPEQ
+265 
-279 WAYAR
+279 
-284 VNSFLFAMINR
+284 
-295 RFRSGAH
+295 
-302 DTDLFPEDHPLSTKK
+302 DTKT
-317 SMNIEDLLVTFGDDL
+317 MNIDDLLVTFGDDL

-352 GPDDTDLEGDYFT
+352 GPNDTDLEGDYFT
-365 SDTDFGPSKEVGL
+365 GDTDFGAVKEVGL

-437 GHLVERVKTDG
+437 GHLVERVKTNG

-491 QTADIGEPEEVSTPQ
+491 QTADIGEPEEVATPQ

-581 RTGDAGAMKA
+581 RTGDAGAMKT

-644 PLDGE
+644 PVDGE
-649 DDGEFVVKGEG
+649 DDGEFIVKGEG
-660 TAFDRDAPNIGQAA
+660 TAFDRDTPNIGQAA

-731 FAQTAIAAGDLEQM
+731 FSQTAIAAGDLEQM

-778 SNTRFYHANVT
+778 SNTRFYHANVG
-789 DTASPRPTLLGY
+789 DTASPRPTVLGY

-815 NKSVIFGNMSQMGY
+815 NKSVIFGNMSQIGY

>member
-104 DHEDESG
+104 DDEEESG

-216 DQESKQ
+216 D
-222 LTEAVRQG
+222 
-230 LQNKVDEHNEE
+230 
-241 HPDNRVTLAMLT
+241 
-253 EVFDRGVGAYNT
+253 
-265 NPSSVRPNVSSPEQ
+265 
-279 WAYAR
+279 
-284 VNSFLFAMINR
+284 
-295 RFRSGAH
+295 
-302 DTDLFPEDHPLSTKK
+302 DTKT
-317 SMNIEDLLVTFGDDL
+317 MNIDDLLVTFGDDL

-352 GPDDTDLEGDYFT
+352 GPDETDLEGDYFT
-365 SDTDFGPSKEVGL
+365 GDTDFGAIKEVGL
-378 YYQHGMDKELG
+378 YYHHGMDKELG

-437 GHLVERVKTDG
+437 GHLVERVKTNG

-506 PTEPQDTEVKME
+506 TTEPQDTEVKME

-649 DDGEFVVKGEG
+649 ADGEFVVKGEG
-660 TAFDRDAPNIGQAA
+660 TAFDRDAPAIGQAA
-674 MTLAKYTKKIELSV
+674 MTLGKYTKKIELSV

-778 SNTRFYHANVT
+778 SNTRFYHANVG
-789 DTASPRPTLLGY
+789 DTASPRPTVLGY

-815 NKSVIFGNMSQMGY
+815 NKSVIFGNMSQIGY

>member
-1 MPYSIK
+1 
-7 EGPCQT
+7 
-13 AEGIGG
+13 
-19 QYAVIKDDD
+19 
-28 GMQMGCHQTR
+28 
-38 EAAVDQIAALEASE
+38 
-52 ELKVLPESYRPSMDD
+52 
-67 AVNCGTCKHY
+67 
-77 AHSYCHLWQDNVMN
+77 
-91 DYVCDAYAAGEDH
+91 
-104 DHEDESG
+104 
-111 ITIEIE
+111 
-117 VKQKEVAPQDVRA
+117 
-130 AYRRGLEL
+130 
-138 YEEGFGG
+138 
-145 EGLEPS
+145 
-151 TIRVARA
+151 
-158 ISRGEAIGE
+158 
-167 EQIRKGYRFWAR
+167 
-179 NERFLDFDAE
+179 
-189 SPAGVAALLWGGRPG
+189 
-204 MQWFRRLYAELE
+204 
-216 DQESKQ
+216 
-222 LTEAVRQG
+222 
-230 LQNKVDEHNEE
+230 
-241 HPDNRVTLAMLT
+241 
-253 EVFDRGVGAYNT
+253 
-265 NPSSVRPNVSSPEQ
+265 
-279 WAYAR
+279 
-284 VNSFLFAMINR
+284 
-295 RFRSGAH
+295 
-302 DTDLFPEDHPLSTKK
+302 
-317 SMNIEDLLVTFGDDL
+317 
-332 EIKRLE
+332 
-338 DGGLE
+338 
-343 VKGWAVRFT
+343 
-352 GPDDTDLEGDYFT
+352 
-365 SDTDFGPSKEVGL
+365 
-378 YYQHGMDKELG
+378 
-389 RKRIGTAEL
+389 
-398 EKKDAGLWMQAQMKL
+398 
-413 REDYEK
+413 
-419 AIEEM
+419 
-424 VRRKKMGISSGAA
+424 MGISSGAA
-437 GHLVERVKTDG
+437 GHLVERVKTNG

-581 RTGDAGAMKA
+581 RTGDKGAMKA
-591 SNDTDMNVGTA
+591 SNDTDMNVGDA
-602 GDGGNAVPT
+602 ADGGNSVPT

-644 PLDGE
+644 PVDGE

-674 MTLAKYTKKIELSV
+674 MTLGKYTKKIELSV

-731 FAQTAIAAGDLEQM
+731 FSQTAIAAGDLEQM

-778 SNTRFYHANVT
+778 SNTRFYHANVG
-789 DTASPRPTLLGY
+789 DTASPRPTVLGY

-815 NKSVIFGNMSQMGY
+815 NKSVIFGNMSQIGY

-869 YGQHATA
+869 YGQHATS

>member
-13 AEGIGG
+13 ADGIGG

-91 DYVCDAYAAGEDH
+91 DYVCDAYAAGEAD
-104 DHEDESG
+104 DDEDESG

-216 DQESKQ
+216 D
-222 LTEAVRQG
+222 
-230 LQNKVDEHNEE
+230 
-241 HPDNRVTLAMLT
+241 
-253 EVFDRGVGAYNT
+253 
-265 NPSSVRPNVSSPEQ
+265 
-279 WAYAR
+279 
-284 VNSFLFAMINR
+284 
-295 RFRSGAH
+295 
-302 DTDLFPEDHPLSTKK
+302 DTKT
-317 SMNIEDLLVTFGDDL
+317 MNIDDLLVTFGDDL

-378 YYQHGMDKELG
+378 YYHHGMDKQLG

-419 AIEEM
+419 AIEDM
-424 VRRKKMGISSGAA
+424 IRRKKMGISSGAA

-448 GNFIA
+448 GNLIKQWVIA
-453 QWPIGEVSLTPT
+453 EVSLTPT

-506 PTEPQDTEVKME
+506 TTEPQDTEVKME

-581 RTGDAGAMKA
+581 RTGDKGAMKA
-591 SNDTDMNVGTA
+591 SNDTDMNVGDA
-602 GDGGNAVPT
+602 ADGGNSVPT

-649 DDGEFVVKGEG
+649 ADGEFVVKGEG
-660 TAFDRDAPNIGQAA
+660 TAFDRDAPAIGQAA
-674 MTLAKYTKKIELSV
+674 MTLGKYTKKIELSV

-778 SNTRFYHANVT
+778 SNTRFYHANVG
-789 DTASPRPTLLGY
+789 DTASPRPTVLGY

-815 NKSVIFGNMSQMGY
+815 NKSVIFGNMSQIGY

>member
-13 AEGIGG
+13 ADGIGG

-91 DYVCDAYAAGEDH
+91 DYVCDAYAAGEVD

-111 ITIEIE
+111 VTIEIE

-216 DQESKQ
+216 D
-222 LTEAVRQG
+222 
-230 LQNKVDEHNEE
+230 
-241 HPDNRVTLAMLT
+241 
-253 EVFDRGVGAYNT
+253 
-265 NPSSVRPNVSSPEQ
+265 
-279 WAYAR
+279 
-284 VNSFLFAMINR
+284 
-295 RFRSGAH
+295 
-302 DTDLFPEDHPLSTKK
+302 DTKT
-317 SMNIEDLLVTFGDDL
+317 MNIDDLLVTFGDDL

-352 GPDDTDLEGDYFT
+352 GPNDTDLEGDYFT

-378 YYQHGMDKELG
+378 YYHHGMDKELG

-437 GHLVERVKTDG
+437 GHLVERVKTNG

-491 QTADIGEPEEVSTPQ
+491 QTADIGEPEEVATPQ

-581 RTGDAGAMKA
+581 RTGDKGAMKA
-591 SNDTDMNVGTA
+591 SNDTDMNVGDA
-602 GDGGNAVPT
+602 NDGGNAVPT

-644 PLDGE
+644 PVDGE

-674 MTLAKYTKKIELSV
+674 MTLGKYTKKIELSV

-778 SNTRFYHANVT
+778 SNTRFYHANVG
-789 DTASPRPTLLGY
+789 DTASPRPTVLGY

-815 NKSVIFGNMSQMGY
+815 NKSVIFGNMSQIGY

>member
-1 MPYSIK
+1 V
-7 EGPCQT
+7 
-13 AEGIGG
+13 GG
-19 QYAVIKDDD
+19 QFSVIKDDD
-28 GMQMGCHQTR
+28 GQQMGCHQTR
-38 EAAVDQIAALEASE
+38 EAALDQIAALEASE
-52 ELKVLPESYRPSMDD
+52 DLKVLPDNYRE
-67 AVNCGTCKHY
+67 AEEEGINCGTCAHY
-77 AHSYCHLWQDNVMN
+77 AHGYCHLWQDQVMQSF
-91 DYVCDAYAAGEDH
+91 VCNAYKAHEGDQEE
-104 DHEDESG
+104 EDESEV
-111 ITIEIE
+111 TIEIE
-117 VKQKEVAPQDVRA
+117 FKQKEVAPQDVRA

-158 ISRGEAIGE
+158 IARGEAIGE

-179 NERFLDFDAE
+179 NERFLEFDDE

-204 MQWFRRLYAELE
+204 MEWFRRLYSEIE
-216 DQESKQ
+216 
-222 LTEAVRQG
+222 
-230 LQNKVDEHNEE
+230 NEE
-241 HPDNRVTLAMLT
+241 KA
-253 EVFDRGVGAYNT
+253 
-265 NPSSVRPNVSSPEQ
+265 
-279 WAYAR
+279 
-284 VNSFLFAMINR
+284 INM
-295 RFRSGAH
+295 
-302 DTDLFPEDHPLSTKK
+302 D
-317 SMNIEDLLVTFGDDL
+317 DLLITFGDELEVKRLEGGGL
-332 EIKRLE
+332 EIK
-338 DGGLE
+338 GY
-343 VKGWAVRFT
+343 AVRFT
-352 GPDDTDLEGDYFT
+352 GPGDTDLEGDYFT
-365 SDTDFGPSKEVGL
+365 GETDFGSVKEVGL
-378 YYQHGMDKELG
+378 YYQHGLDKELG
-389 RKRIGTAEL
+389 RKRIGSAKL
-398 EKKDAGLWMQAQMKL
+398 DRKDAGLWMEAQMKL

-437 GHLVERVKTDG
+437 GHLVERVKTEG
-448 GNFIA
+448 GNFIS

-473 SLKSLLNGAT
+473 SLKSLLIGAT
-483 GDDPQAVE
+483 SDIPETTQAVVE
-491 QTADIGEPEEVSTPQ
+491 VEEPLEVKSQ
-506 PTEPQDTEVKME
+506 PTEPQTEQVTME
-518 NTEQKAEIVAPTLDQ
+518 NENKAEIVAPTLDQ
-533 IASLMDDKFKA
+533 IATLMDDKLKA
-544 FQTSTTAGK
+544 FTSTNTAGK
-553 TTNVEFATSVNSKT
+553 TTNVEFATSINNKT
-567 KRGDDEMKALAYFI
+567 KRGDDEVKALAYFI
-581 RTGDAGAMKA
+581 RTGDKGAIKA
-591 SNDTDMNVGTA
+591 SNDTDMNVGDA
-602 GDGGNAVPT
+602 ADGGNAVPT

-649 DDGEFVVKGEG
+649 ADGEFASTGEG
-660 TAFDRDAPNIGQAA
+660 TAFDRDAPVLGQAA
-674 MTLAKYTKKIELSV
+674 MTLGKYSKKIELSV

-697 LLDFLA
+697 LLDFLS

-731 FAQTAIAAGDLEQM
+731 FSQTAIAAGDLEQM
-745 VFDDDLS
+745 TFDDDLA
-752 AYLDDS
+752 AYLDDA
-758 GSVGWIMK
+758 GSVGWVMK

-801 PVFFSNK
+801 PVYFSNK

-815 NKSVIFGNMSQMGY
+815 NKSVIFGNYSQMGY

-862 LQAEAVG
+862 LQAEAIG